1 MELNLR
7 NRPKTRLTINFDEP
21 IGDLT
26 ITAPKKADYDRIL
39 ELLEKSEEKSLNDF
53 IQSAYEAVWMI
64 LSGSPDFHCS
74 KEELEELLDI
84 SEARSIIRAWDAFI
98 MEIYLSKNA

>member
-39 ELLEKSEEKSLNDF
+39 ELMDTQEDGSLNEV
-53 IQSAYEAVWMI
+53 IQQTYEACWLI
-64 LSGSPDFHCS
+64 LSGCPDFHCS
-74 KEELEELLDI
+74 KEELEKLLDVA
-84 SEARSIIRAWDAFI
+84 EARSIVRAWDAFI

>member
-7 NRPKTRLTINFDEP
+7 NRPKARLTISFDEP

-26 ITAPKKADYDRIL
+26 ITAPVKADYDRIL

-53 IQSAYEAVWMI
+53 IQSAYEAAWMI
-64 LSGSPDFHCS
+64 LSGSADFHCS
-74 KEELEELLDI
+74 KEELERMLDL
-84 SEARSIIRAWDAFI
+84 SEVRSIIRAWDAFI

>member
-7 NRPKTRLTINFDEP
+7 NRPKAKLTINFDEP

-26 ITAPKKADYDRIL
+26 ICAPVKADYDRIL